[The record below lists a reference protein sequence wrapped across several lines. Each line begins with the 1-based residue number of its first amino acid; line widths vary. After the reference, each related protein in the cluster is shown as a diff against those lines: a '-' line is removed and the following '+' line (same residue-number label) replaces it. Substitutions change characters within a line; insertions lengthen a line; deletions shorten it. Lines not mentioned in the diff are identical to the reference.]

1 MNDRKYNKK
10 AMIALGVGAA
20 CILIFVAV
28 QNINLVVRALGWIN
42 NLFLPLTLGFG
53 LAMIIDLPMKF
64 FEKRLFRKSSN
75 KWLKKLRKPLALILA
90 IAIILTI
97 CVGVVVLVI
106 PQLTE
111 GTRVVFE
118 AATEMLKII
127 KEMDGRQLGNLPFFG
142 DLLMRTDRDRLLTSF
157 AETLESHTGSL
168 FDTALDA
175 VSWLIDVL
183 VNAFL
188 AFILAIYI
196 IFEKD
201 KLKKQCK
208 RFVRAWMP
216 QKSADWIYHAAVVSV
231 DIMRNFIAGQTIEA
245 VILGVLCFVGMFILD
260 LPYAAAI
267 SALVGVTAL
276 IPVVGCFVG
285 IIVGVF
291 MIYVVSPVKSLIF
304 LIFLLILHQVEE
316 NAIYPK
322 VMGKKVNL
330 PSLWVMAA
338 VIIGGRLSGATGML
352 LGVPI
357 TSIVYTLT
365 KEATIR
371 QEEKKRLHETTEQVF
386 E

>member
-10 AMIALGVGAA
+10 AMIALGVGAT

-28 QNINLVVRALGWIN
+28 QNIDLVAQALGWLN

-64 FEKRLFRKSSN
+64 FEKRLFRKSTN
-75 KWLKKLRKPLALILA
+75 KWLQKLRKPIALITS
-90 IAIILTI
+90 IAIIFTI
-97 CVGVVVLVI
+97 CIGVVVLVI

-111 GTRVVFE
+111 GTRVVFD
-118 AATEMLKII
+118 AATEMMKII
-127 KEMDGRQLGNLPFFG
+127 KEMDGRQLEKLPFG
-142 DLLMRTDRDRLLTSF
+142 SLLISTDRDRLLNSLF
-157 AETLESHTGSL
+157 ETLESKTGTI

-175 VSWLIDVL
+175 VSWVIDVL
-183 VNAFL
+183 VNAFI

-216 QKSADWIYHAAVVSV
+216 QKSADWLYHAAVVSI

-245 VILGVLCFVGMFILD
+245 VILGVLCFLGMVILD

-352 LGVPI
+352 LGVPV

-365 KEATIR
+365 KEATLKKEA
-371 QEEKKRLHETTEQVF
+371 QKRLHENTDQAF

>member
-1 MNDRKYNKK
+1 M
-10 AMIALGVGAA
+10 
-20 CILIFVAV
+20 
-28 QNINLVVRALGWIN
+28 
-42 NLFLPLTLGFG
+42 
-53 LAMIIDLPMKF
+53 
-64 FEKRLFRKSSN
+64 S
-75 KWLKKLRKPLALILA
+75 
-90 IAIILTI
+90 
-97 CVGVVVLVI
+97 
-106 PQLTE
+106 
-111 GTRVVFE
+111 
-118 AATEMLKII
+118 
-127 KEMDGRQLGNLPFFG
+127 
-142 DLLMRTDRDRLLTSF
+142 TDRDRLLTSLF
-157 AETLESHTGSL
+157 EMLESKTGSI

-175 VSWLIDVL
+175 VSWVIEVL

-216 QKSADWIYHAAVVSV
+216 QKSADWLYHAAVVSV

-245 VILGVLCFVGMFILD
+245 VILGVLCFIGMFILG

-291 MIYVVSPVKSLIF
+291 MIYVVDPMKSLIF

-322 VMGKKVNL
+322 VMGKKVSL

-365 KEATIR
+365 QEATLKKEA
-371 QEEKKRLHETTEQVF
+371 QKHLHENVDQTF

>member
-1 MNDRKYNKK
+1 MNDKKYNRK
-10 AMIALGVGAA
+10 AMISLGVGAA

-28 QNINLVVRALGWIN
+28 QNIDLVVQALGWLN

-64 FEKRLFRKSSN
+64 FEKRFFRKSTN
-75 KWLKKLRKPLALILA
+75 KWVQKLRKPVALITS
-90 IAIILTI
+90 IAIIFTI
-97 CVGVVVLVI
+97 CIGVVVLVI

-111 GTRVVFE
+111 GTKVVFE
-118 AATEMLKII
+118 SASEMMKII
-127 KEMDGRQLGNLPFFG
+127 KEMDGRQLEKLPFG
-142 DLLMRTDRDRLLTSF
+142 TLLMSTDRDRLLTSLF
-157 AETLESHTGSL
+157 EMLESKTGSI

-175 VSWLIDVL
+175 VSWVIEVL

-216 QKSADWIYHAAVVSV
+216 QKSADWLYHAAVVSV

-245 VILGVLCFVGMFILD
+245 VILGVLCFIGMFILG

-291 MIYVVSPVKSLIF
+291 MIYVVDPMKSLIF

-322 VMGKKVNL
+322 VMGKKVSL

-365 KEATIR
+365 KEATL
-371 QEEKKRLHETTEQVF
+371 KKEAQKHLHENVDQTF